1 MTCPYGCKFDACIC
15 VMRHNSAVSRMR
27 NPEAYDGDERSD
39 YYACYNCNAVKCFIK
54 YRSRF
59 FKKQEDE
66 LKSEQEILLKNPHAI
81 RDKYGRTIIAFGK
94 NNRSKQ
100 VGE

>member
-1 MTCPYGCKFDACIC
+1 MTCPYGCKFDATIC
-15 VMRHNSAVSRMR
+15 MMRHNIAVSHIR
-27 NPEAYDGDERSD
+27 NPEAYDGDEHSD

-59 FKKQEDE
+59 FKKQEEE
-66 LKSEQEILLKNPHAI
+66 LKAEQDFLSKNPNSI
-81 RDKYGRTIIAFGK
+81 RDKYGRRIIAFGK

-100 VGE
+100 MGE

>member
-1 MTCPYGCKFDACIC
+1 MTCPYGCKFDASIC
-15 VMRHNSAVSRMR
+15 MMRHNIAVSHIR
-27 NPEAYDGDERSD
+27 NPEAYDGDEHSD

-59 FKKQEDE
+59 FKKREDE
-66 LKSEQEILLKNPHAI
+66 LKAEQDFLSKNPNSI
-81 RDKYGRTIIAFGK
+81 RDKYGRKIIAFGK

-100 VGE
+100 MGE